1 MYRTST
7 GKNTSTSSPCSV
19 PSTLVIATPRLW
31 MRSCSKCRS
40 VSTTLVLRYD
50 NARDIPNSWP
60 IVALCNLATH
70 TASWGPLAQ
79 RLCNRFGYDKVVSG
93 TSGSEATDTAV
104 KIARKWGILR
114 KEIPAEDMLILGVG
128 DSFHGL
134 TSGVWN
140 LQNSTRKRAG
150 KLYIPWFRS

>member
-1 MYRTST
+1 M
-7 GKNTSTSSPCSV
+7 
-19 PSTLVIATPRLW
+19 A
-31 MRSCSKCRS
+31 
-40 VSTTLVLRYD
+40 
-50 NARDIPNSWP
+50 NSWP
-60 IVALCNLATH
+60 VVALCNLATH

-114 KEIPAEDMLILGVG
+114 KGIPAEDMLILGVG

-140 LQNSTRKRAG
+140 LQNSTQKRAG
-150 KLYIPWFRS
+150 KLYIHCFRT